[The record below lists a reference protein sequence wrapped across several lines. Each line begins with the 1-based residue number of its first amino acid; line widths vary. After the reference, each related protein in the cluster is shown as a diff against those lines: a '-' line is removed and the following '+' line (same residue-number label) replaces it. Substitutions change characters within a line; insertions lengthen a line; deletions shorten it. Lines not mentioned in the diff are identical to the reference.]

1 MPLLDLYNR
10 TAKRLTENYL
20 GTLTLLQASAATI
33 AITECL
39 QQALQQAGIN
49 TEASWDIG
57 RGTTLRLY
65 ASADMRDRTQR
76 LACSALMPAGFR
88 MVATGQPDT
97 WTLLGQTDQTQHTIT
112 LIIEEH

>member
-1 MPLLDLYNR
+1 MLDLYNR
-10 TAKRLTENYL
+10 TAKRLTENHL
-20 GTLTLLQASAATI
+20 AALTLLQASAATI
-33 AITECL
+33 TITECL

-49 TEASWDIG
+49 TEACWDIG

-65 ASADMRDRTQR
+65 VSADMRKRTQH
-76 LACSALMPAGFR
+76 LTSNALTPAGFR
-88 MVATGQPDT
+88 MAATGQPNT

>member
-1 MPLLDLYNR
+1 MLDLYNR
-10 TAKRLTENYL
+10 TAKRLTENHL
-20 GTLTLLQASAATI
+20 AALTLLQASAATI
-33 AITECL
+33 TITEWL

-57 RGTTLRLY
+57 HGTTLRLY
-65 ASADMRDRTQR
+65 ASEAMRDRTQR
-76 LACSALMPAGFR
+76 LACSALLPAGFR
-88 MVATGQPDT
+88 MVATGQHNT

>member
-1 MPLLDLYNR
+1 MLDLYNR
-10 TAKRLTENYL
+10 TAKRLTENHL
-20 GTLTLLQASAATI
+20 AALTLLQASAATI
-33 AITECL
+33 TITECL

-49 TEASWDIG
+49 AEASWDIG

-65 ASADMRDRTQR
+65 ASTTMRDRTQH
-76 LACSALMPAGFR
+76 LASCALTPAGFR

-97 WTLLGQTDQTQHTIT
+97 WTLLGQTEQTQHTIT